1 MPLRRRISLIAQ
13 RMRLGRLPDGVRNV
27 RVLGPLAVALAIIA
41 AGAILLGAM
50 AQQRSSTGVNAGAAK
65 AASMQIARADAHS
78 ETLYNG
84 GDLELNMAIT
94 QTQNDCQAPLN
105 NGVCLRYSVVL
116 DEQPVMVGY
125 GVVPLRTVHVTPSG
139 ITITVDTSK
148 VPGFVNVVGS
158 GGMIVMNWK
167 TSSSMAKANVPYK
180 AAAQGSIGRYSLP
193 SNSVSS
199 GATAKAPADA
209 NSGVIATII
218 MR

>member
-1 MPLRRRISLIAQ
+1 
-13 RMRLGRLPDGVRNV
+13 
-27 RVLGPLAVALAIIA
+27 VALAIIA

>member
-1 MPLRRRISLIAQ
+1 
-13 RMRLGRLPDGVRNV
+13 MRLGRLPDGVRNV

-167 TSSSMAKANVPYK
+167 TSAAGVKANK
-180 AAAQGSIGRYSLP
+180 ANSATAQGGIGRFICP
-193 SNSVSS
+193 SN
-199 GATAKAPADA
+199 
-209 NSGVIATII
+209 GVIATVI